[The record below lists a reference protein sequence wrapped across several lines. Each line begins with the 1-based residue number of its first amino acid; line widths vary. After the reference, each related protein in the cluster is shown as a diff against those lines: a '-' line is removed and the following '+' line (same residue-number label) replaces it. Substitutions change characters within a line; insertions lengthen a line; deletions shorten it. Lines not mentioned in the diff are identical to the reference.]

1 MTKDPTS
8 DRRGPADDSSAK
20 SDDSH
25 GAVRRAGLRALAAT
39 LPKVTKR
46 ALGKRGFADA
56 GLLADWPAVVGR
68 EIAER
73 CVPRKLA
80 RARPGGREAGTLTLK
95 VEPGAALELQHLEP
109 LLIERIN
116 AYLGYRAVG
125 RLRFLQGQ
133 IGTPPARAP
142 ATPRAPQ
149 PGAERALRGRL
160 ESVKDADVRA
170 ALEGLGRAVLERG
183 D

>member
-8 DRRGPADDSSAK
+8 DRRSPADSAQ
-20 SDDSH
+20 

-125 RLRFLQGQ
+125 RLRFLQGR
-133 IGTPPARAP
+133 IGTQPAR
-142 ATPRAPQ
+142 TPSPPPTPQ

-160 ESVKDADVRA
+160 ESVEDPDVRA
-170 ALEGLGRAVLERG
+170 ALEGLGRAVLERR